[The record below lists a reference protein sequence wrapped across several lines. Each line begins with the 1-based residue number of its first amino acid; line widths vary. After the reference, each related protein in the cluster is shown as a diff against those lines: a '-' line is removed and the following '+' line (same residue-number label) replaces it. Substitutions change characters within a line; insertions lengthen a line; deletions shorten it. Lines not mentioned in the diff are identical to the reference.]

1 MSYHHCG
8 LSNNLTFVDGGPE
21 IFNTLDPI
29 GSKILG
35 IFREKD
41 CGCSM
46 PNGSPDGYGPNP
58 FGTVEK
64 DGVEFPKLAT
74 VKNFVSGKD
83 LNFNRFGYGSVG
95 NDIGLW
101 SCLDSSDREPE
112 YYIRLSKIK

>member
-41 CGCSM
+41 CGCSIQM
-46 PNGSPDGYGPNP
+46 EVQMDMDQIHL
-58 FGTVEK
+58 EA
-64 DGVEFPKLAT
+64 D
-74 VKNFVSGKD
+74 
-83 LNFNRFGYGSVG
+83 
-95 NDIGLW
+95 
-101 SCLDSSDREPE
+101 
-112 YYIRLSKIK
+112 